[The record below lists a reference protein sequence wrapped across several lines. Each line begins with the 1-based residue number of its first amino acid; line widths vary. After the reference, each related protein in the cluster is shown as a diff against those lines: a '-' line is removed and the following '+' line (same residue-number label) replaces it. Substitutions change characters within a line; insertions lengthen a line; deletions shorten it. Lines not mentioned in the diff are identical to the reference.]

1 MFFHSIKSIFF
12 IQSKYLHQ
20 KRTNPFRKIRLYLVF
35 LVGNS
40 LDRTKITESPPSP
53 SPSRFW
59 NSFSD
64 CKSRSAVR
72 HHIHSRWRPRS
83 HTVSMA
89 SQFTFLTHTNPAL
102 GRANTKRMR
111 AHITR
116 KNFEKR
122 RERLEDARCGRTVT
136 PNKVLRNKLQLT
148 ETEPS
153 ESEKSAMGY
162 RVLNPYMV
170 LSESDYVAIH
180 QCKLVLC

>member
-1 MFFHSIKSIFF
+1 MFF
-12 IQSKYLHQ
+12 IQGKYLHQ
-20 KRTNPFRKIRLYLVF
+20 KTTNPFRKIRFYLVF

-53 SPSRFW
+53 SRFW

-64 CKSRSAVR
+64 CKSRSVVR

-122 RERLEDARCGRTVT
+122 RERLEDATCGRTVT
-136 PNKVLRNKLQLT
+136 PNKILRSKPQLAET
-148 ETEPS
+148 ETS
-153 ESEKSAMGY
+153 ESAHSAMGY
-162 RVLNPYMV
+162 CVLNPYMG
-170 LSESDYVAIH
+170 LSEPDYVAIH